1 MVRWPQSSLMCDDVR
16 PKTPSAC
23 VSNML
28 SAIHNYF
35 ISYMENVRP
44 LLLLR
49 ILTAVPFFLVITGKM
64 EKRNYFFMKHIL
76 LNVKCKN

>member
-1 MVRWPQSSLMCDDVR
+1 
-16 PKTPSAC
+16 
-23 VSNML
+23 
-28 SAIHNYF
+28 
-35 ISYMENVRP
+35 MENVRP